1 MPGVGD
7 GVEKPRTRTAFELAV
22 EVAAVVVVAAPA
34 ALVTLPLGWLIERRI
49 EFNARLRHFLT
60 IGSLIVGVAAM
71 LTVGTVGYANAW
83 GALWSALIGSGAV
96 SVSDVVTLL
105 VVGLPVGFGSGLLVR
120 RLFEWQRG
128 RHPIHGPGVKH
139 KKLHRH
145 QEHRAALASDPE
157 SVPLTAE
164 GAPVLG
170 AWLSG
175 DKDTGCQVGQWAV
188 LPSSVSHLIA
198 IGATGSGKTEAILRL
213 AMSSLAAGYRVIVI
227 DAKEDPETAHRLA
240 KLIHDSGAVQPT
252 RMRLWPESGPMDL
265 FRGGTEN
272 PQVLL
277 DKVHGMADFTEPYYE
292 AISTACLRLALSD
305 PRGTPN
311 SLGELIERLD
321 ASVLKAT
328 WAGTPWA
335 EVAAGLTSELVRG
348 VRLRYWGLSQ
358 ALEGIGAV
366 TAPSGGRG
374 WSFEDADFSWVTL
387 PTSTQPQIAASFA
400 RALLIDLIGYIRSP
414 ERRPDRRPILLV
426 VEEIGAILG
435 QSEVTARTVL
445 EGFERARSAGV
456 RLVLSGQSADSFG
469 DPATQSRLLRSGS
482 AVLCMRM
489 PVPEAVLE
497 LVGTRQGLESSLGVS
512 ASGDYLDQGSTRV
525 QEQWLV
531 DPNSLRRAPVGR
543 ACLLDRGTHS
553 WIQIAQ
559 VSG

>member
-1 MPGVGD
+1 M
-7 GVEKPRTRTAFELAV
+7 
-22 EVAAVVVVAAPA
+22 
-34 ALVTLPLGWLIERRI
+34 
-49 EFNARLRHFLT
+49 
-60 IGSLIVGVAAM
+60 
-71 LTVGTVGYANAW
+71 
-83 GALWSALIGSGAV
+83 
-96 SVSDVVTLL
+96 
-105 VVGLPVGFGSGLLVR
+105 
-120 RLFEWQRG
+120 
-128 RHPIHGPGVKH
+128 
-139 KKLHRH
+139 
-145 QEHRAALASDPE
+145 
-157 SVPLTAE
+157 
-164 GAPVLG
+164 
-170 AWLSG
+170 
-175 DKDTGCQVGQWAV
+175 
-188 LPSSVSHLIA
+188 
-198 IGATGSGKTEAILRL
+198 
-213 AMSSLAAGYRVIVI
+213 
-227 DAKEDPETAHRLA
+227 
-240 KLIHDSGAVQPT
+240 
-252 RMRLWPESGPMDL
+252 
-265 FRGGTEN
+265 
-272 PQVLL
+272 
-277 DKVHGMADFTEPYYE
+277 
-292 AISTACLRLALSD
+292 
-305 PRGTPN
+305 
-311 SLGELIERLD
+311 
-321 ASVLKAT
+321 
-328 WAGTPWA
+328 
-335 EVAAGLTSELVRG
+335 
-348 VRLRYWGLSQ
+348 
-358 ALEGIGAV
+358 